1 MLTSYQS
8 VTESLMVTNL
18 PERRVRGGIKSFQKR
33 QIRPNFVRHCHK
45 MFRKKAAYQTS
56 DFQVVTNHFVLN
68 KRIVK
73 Y

>member
-1 MLTSYQS
+1 
-8 VTESLMVTNL
+8 MVTKL
-18 PERRVRGGIKSFQKR
+18 PERRVCGGIRNFQKR

-45 MFRKKAAYQTS
+45 KLRKKAAYQTS
-56 DFQVVTNHFVLN
+56 DFQVVTNQFVLN